1 MPKYTVKRRGLYFR
15 VDGKLRELDI
25 GHELNLTEEQGLRMI
40 KRKFV
45 QAKVDDEPKQVQVEI
60 EVEQTK
66 PKKRKKKA
74 KKKES

>member
-1 MPKYTVKRRGLYFR
+1 MSKYIVKRRGLYFR

-45 QAKVDDEPKQVQVEI
+45 QAQVDDEPKQVQVE
-60 EVEQTK
+60 QTK
-66 PKKRKKKA
+66 AKKRKKKA